1 MPSPSLAELAARPR
15 TVSLPPAKPSIKN
28 GDSDAAPPFARE
40 ARCAATY
47 RVLAAGYAADLF
59 AHFVRGLMD

>member
-1 MPSPSLAELAARPR
+1 MPPSSLAKLAARPR
-15 TVSLPPAKPSIKN
+15 TVSLPPTKPSIKI
-28 GDSDAAPPFARE
+28 GTAMLSPFARE

-59 AHFVRGLMD
+59 AHFVR